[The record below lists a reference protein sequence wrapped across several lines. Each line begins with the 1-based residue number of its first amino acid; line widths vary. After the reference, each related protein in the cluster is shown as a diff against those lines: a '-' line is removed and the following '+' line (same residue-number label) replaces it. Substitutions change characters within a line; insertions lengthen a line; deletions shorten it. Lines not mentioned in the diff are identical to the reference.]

1 MIVVFIVIFIILLVL
16 LAVYV
21 LVITNGLKSDSKIL
35 EKKQKEII
43 KKINMLLTSNDEVKN
58 LSKEI
63 STIKDDVL
71 VLQENA
77 KKQQDHFLFNEK
89 KAYENNDI
97 VTKKSTIS
105 SNKKNISNF
114 DLEEIDE
121 LITKILKY
129 KQGLYRDVKNYM
141 NELERLTVNND
152 LCSVQEKIN
161 EKEKIYINLQDIKV
175 YLKVIEKILNQANQH
190 KEELLQNNTLL
201 SQDRKLQ
208 RLFEDLLRK

>member
-21 LVITNGLKSDSKIL
+21 LVITNGLKRDSKIL

-89 KAYENNDI
+89 KAYENNDT

-121 LITKILKY
+121 LITKLLKY
-129 KQGLYRDVKNYM
+129 KQGLYRDVKNYI

-152 LCSVQEKIN
+152 LYSVQEKVN
-161 EKEKIYINLQDIKV
+161 KKEKIYINLQDIKV
-175 YLKVIEKILNQANQH
+175 YLKGIEKILNQANQH

-201 SQDRKLQ
+201 SQDGKLQ
-208 RLFEDLLRK
+208 RLFEDLLGK